1 MQMDKPL
8 SEAEWHVV
16 APLFPD
22 LISKH
27 DLKDLLTIMENGRL
41 SPLLTSREHE
51 NLDNLIEGFRI
62 ILGKWDEIILE
73 D

>member
-1 MQMDKPL
+1 
-8 SEAEWHVV
+8 
-16 APLFPD
+16 
-22 LISKH
+22 
-27 DLKDLLTIMENGRL
+27 MENGRL

-62 ILGKWDEIILE
+62 ILGKWEEIILE